1 MSVRIKQ
8 QQVAAMVQR
17 ALGEIFLRE
26 GASYTAGTLVTV
38 REVCVNTNLSLAQ
51 VYLSFLDTT
60 RAAHLLSLL
69 TQHKKTLRGLLG
81 HKIGSKVRR
90 VPELRFHIDHSLAR
104 AQRIGQLLDT
114 LEDMT

>member
-1 MSVRIKQ
+1 MGVRIKQ
-8 QQVAAMVQR
+8 QQVAALVQR

-38 REVCVNTNLSLAQ
+38 KEVCMNTNLSLAQ
-51 VYLSFLDTT
+51 VYLSFLDAT
-60 RAAHLLSLL
+60 RATHLLRML
-69 TQHKKTLRGLLG
+69 TQHQKALRGLLG

-104 AQRIGQLLDT
+104 AQRIHQLLDT
-114 LEDMT
+114 LDTT